1 MGKKIQ
7 CIGRYVMDGKTLGK
21 GTFGK
26 VELATHGVT
35 GCKVAIKII
44 DTRKIKEEYVQQ
56 NLHREARILGQLRHP
71 NIIRLYE
78 TLKATTLYC
87 LVLECAAGGDLLAYI
102 KTHKENCLPEEKVR
116 VYMRQLIS
124 AVHYLHERGVAHRDL
139 KMENI
144 MLDEKKRNI
153 KLVDFGLSNT
163 FTRDELMK
171 THCGSLEY
179 AAPELFEMS
188 EKYGP
193 EIDIWALGVI
203 MYAMLVGK
211 LPFTT
216 AYTDQ
221 YRRQKLFQQ
230 IERGLV
236 EIHEREMIH
245 LTKDCKNLLKKLLEP
260 SSDLRLPLLDVEI
273 HPWVTQGV
281 KSSFHTFHKYPKDKT
296 MKSQVIEEL
305 SSLLQMK
312 KEEVE
317 TTVHE
322 SKCDQISAMF
332 NMMMDCKREEKGIF
346 DIDYTVYQMPPPEKK
361 TKRKKKHHSHSKSDK
376 DVQKESEVHGDEGHD
391 EEHKKPEGEQHRVST
406 AFDFMAIC
414 SAPTWLGQERRRS
427 RRRKSYF
434 PQPSPLAMNN
444 PDASS
449 EDVAG
454 NAVGGDNPN
463 LLSIHPGCVTPGSA
477 QPFNRR
483 SLRSSRRRKR
493 PSSCGP
499 SNRRS
504 LRDKLPHHK
513 GSSNSQPSSPTTLI
527 SPIITVDPPNHS
539 GVARPDKLDVP
550 DCYGSVTLQVPERTV
565 SFSQM
570 NDSTSNLSQ
579 YSDSSNPGSAVSF
592 YSPNSN
598 DTSASHSAHGLKPD
612 WARDGAYD
620 TDSLDSKILPEIS
633 IPLKRPLRRLV
644 NQDSVEARI
653 ASADIKSIVRP
664 KQLSAMQNQSQLK
677 QKNHTLLPCQEI
689 IQKDDS
695 SGIQLHARPHVND
708 SLILPG
714 IDNVDKI
721 AVKIETSQNDHLR
734 LPHKDSVDSDENSG
748 NHLLGL
754 ATGGDSLDVAKTTM
768 QCVMCNKNS
777 VDYNSDST
785 PEQTEESADELDHS
799 IKLIENSVK
808 QIVLND
814 KRDAKTEP
822 VVVNVNGKITLEEF
836 CDKSSSKH
844 NSVEDNSMSASVKSQ
859 LEDICK
865 PYVVDL
871 GVPCSTNNSPKY
883 IETNIDAP
891 NDEIVSI
898 PPSNCRKSS
907 GNSLPSFVM
916 PNTPTRQKFTSPIAR
931 IDSFH
936 SEDFDNVDD
945 MKMKCQSNST
955 TPGSVN
961 TPTFPCF
968 AYKLQLHKKKNGK
981 LKSSKQK
988 EENQINVNDEKNDRC
1003 SRNDIEPTC
1012 SDPLLVGSGS
1022 DKSNSDENSD
1032 KPLHSSKAKIHPMD
1046 KDDKDSTK
1054 SCKSLNKSKCTVDSD
1069 PICNDIQVKKQQN
1082 LIGKPCNSQPSDNKK
1097 TCVKYSPWKHG
1108 FVQFLKKKKQGQRQG
1123 SRNNNDSF
1131 RSNNHTL
1138 LKSNVSNHNGHA
1150 RCSYKALPNSDDN
1163 GLEAETQFQTKSL
1176 AVRPD
1181 TLEIRS
1187 SPVPG
1192 LAPAQP
1198 ATKMFD
1204 FTVLSTESPQANSCL
1219 LSWKGCRDCTVGH
1232 VPSDEE
1238 DSECTFR
1245 FEQSVDVA
1253 IKTNMTIQNVQDAKT
1268 YTAYKCSHS

>member
-1 MGKKIQ
+1 M
-7 CIGRYVMDGKTLGK
+7 
-21 GTFGK
+21 TF
-26 VELATHGVT
+26 
-35 GCKVAIKII
+35 
-44 DTRKIKEEYVQQ
+44 
-56 NLHREARILGQLRHP
+56 
-71 NIIRLYE
+71 
-78 TLKATTLYC
+78 C
-87 LVLECAAGGDLLAYI
+87 L
-102 KTHKENCLPEEKVR
+102 
-116 VYMRQLIS
+116 Q
-124 AVHYLHERGVAHRDL
+124 
-139 KMENI
+139 
-144 MLDEKKRNI
+144 
-153 KLVDFGLSNT
+153 
-163 FTRDELMK
+163 
-171 THCGSLEY
+171 
-179 AAPELFEMS
+179 
-188 EKYGP
+188 
-193 EIDIWALGVI
+193 
-203 MYAMLVGK
+203 
-211 LPFTT
+211 
-216 AYTDQ
+216 
-221 YRRQKLFQQ
+221 
-230 IERGLV
+230 
-236 EIHEREMIH
+236 
-245 LTKDCKNLLKKLLEP
+245 
-260 SSDLRLPLLDVEI
+260 
-273 HPWVTQGV
+273 
-281 KSSFHTFHKYPKDKT
+281 
-296 MKSQVIEEL
+296 
-305 SSLLQMK
+305 
-312 KEEVE
+312 
-317 TTVHE
+317 
-322 SKCDQISAMF
+322 
-332 NMMMDCKREEKGIF
+332 
-346 DIDYTVYQMPPPEKK
+346 
-361 TKRKKKHHSHSKSDK
+361 
-376 DVQKESEVHGDEGHD
+376 
-391 EEHKKPEGEQHRVST
+391 
-406 AFDFMAIC
+406 
-414 SAPTWLGQERRRS
+414 
-427 RRRKSYF
+427 
-434 PQPSPLAMNN
+434 N

-570 NDSTSNLSQ
+570 DDSTSNLSQ

-612 WARDGAYD
+612 WVMDGAYD
-620 TDSLDSKILPEIS
+620 IDSLDSKILPEIS

-664 KQLSAMQNQSQLK
+664 KQLSAMQNQSQLI

-714 IDNVDKI
+714 FDSADKI

-754 ATGGDSLDVAKTTM
+754 ATGGDSLEVAKTTM
-768 QCVMCNKNS
+768 QCVMCNKNT

-822 VVVNVNGKITLEEF
+822 VVVNVNGKITMEEF
-836 CDKSSSKH
+836 CDKSRSKH

-871 GVPCSTNNSPKY
+871 GVPYSTNNSPKY

-898 PPSNCRKSS
+898 PPSNRRKSS
-907 GNSLPSFVM
+907 GNSLLSFVM

-936 SEDFDNVDD
+936 SEDFDNIED
-945 MKMKCQSNST
+945 MRMKCQSNST

-988 EENQINVNDEKNDRC
+988 EENEINVNDQKNDRC
-1003 SRNDIEPTC
+1003 SR
-1012 SDPLLVGSGS
+1012 
-1022 DKSNSDENSD
+1022 
-1032 KPLHSSKAKIHPMD
+1032 
-1046 KDDKDSTK
+1046 
-1054 SCKSLNKSKCTVDSD
+1054 
-1069 PICNDIQVKKQQN
+1069 
-1082 LIGKPCNSQPSDNKK
+1082 
-1097 TCVKYSPWKHG
+1097 
-1108 FVQFLKKKKQGQRQG
+1108 
-1123 SRNNNDSF
+1123 
-1131 RSNNHTL
+1131 
-1138 LKSNVSNHNGHA
+1138 
-1150 RCSYKALPNSDDN
+1150 
-1163 GLEAETQFQTKSL
+1163 
-1176 AVRPD
+1176 
-1181 TLEIRS
+1181 
-1187 SPVPG
+1187 
-1192 LAPAQP
+1192 
-1198 ATKMFD
+1198 
-1204 FTVLSTESPQANSCL
+1204 
-1219 LSWKGCRDCTVGH
+1219 
-1232 VPSDEE
+1232 
-1238 DSECTFR
+1238 
-1245 FEQSVDVA
+1245 
-1253 IKTNMTIQNVQDAKT
+1253 
-1268 YTAYKCSHS
+1268 